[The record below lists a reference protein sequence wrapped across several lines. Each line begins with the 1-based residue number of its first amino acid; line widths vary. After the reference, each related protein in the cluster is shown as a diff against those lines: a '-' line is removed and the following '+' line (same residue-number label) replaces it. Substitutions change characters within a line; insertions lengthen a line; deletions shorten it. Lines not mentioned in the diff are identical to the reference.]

1 MKVKKSAKSKKS
13 QVVLETP
20 TRVVYQNGETKLKK
34 PKKKVLTA
42 DSLEIHGLTR
52 VEALDAATYSIDQVQ
67 ALVGIYYA
75 IQKARIGA
83 GQRLW
88 AHEQEVDI
96 VSDPLVI
103 QRIKEDLKRLEK
115 QTERAI
121 HNYAK
126 AQPLG
131 RWVLSIDGIGPV
143 LAGGLLAHIDVSKAS
158 SASAVWNF
166 AGLNPDIVW
175 IKGKKRP
182 YNARL
187 KTLCWKVG
195 ESFKRLEIEKGAF
208 YARLYRE
215 RKELEVERNERG
227 DFAEQAH
234 KRLEECVRMRR
245 SISDE
250 QKKIWGSGKLQPVG
264 LDRRAMR
271 YAVKIFLGHY
281 YEVGRAL
288 LYGEKDIKPWII
300 VHGGHRDYIPPPNQ
314 ELLKELLNGGY
325 LNE

>member
-1 MKVKKSAKSKKS
+1 MKKLKEMTKTKTEKAHN
-13 QVVLETP
+13 
-20 TRVVYQNGETKLKK
+20 NGEAK
-34 PKKKVLTA
+34 PKKSRKPILTA

-52 VEALDAATYSIDQVQ
+52 EEVIDAATYTVDQAQ

-121 HNYAK
+121 HNYAR

-143 LAGGLLAHIDVSKAS
+143 LAGGLLAHIDVKKAS

-175 IKGKKRP
+175 VKGKKRP
-182 YNARL
+182 YNQRL
-187 KTLCWKVG
+187 KTLCWKIG
-195 ESFKRLEIEKGAF
+195 ESFKRLDMEKGAF
-208 YARLYRE
+208 YTRLYRE
-215 RKELEVERNERG
+215 RKELEVRRNERG

-234 KRLEECVRMRR
+234 KRLEECIRMRR
-245 SISDE
+245 NISDE

-264 LDRRAMR
+264 LDRRAAR

-314 ELLKELLNGGY
+314 ELLNELLNGG
-325 LNE
+325 

>member
-1 MKVKKSAKSKKS
+1 MKVKKTVKFIETLTPIE
-13 QVVLETP
+13 VVANLVSE
-20 TRVVYQNGETKLKK
+20 NGDGGSKK
-34 PKKKVLTA
+34 PKKPKKVKILTA
-42 DSLEIHGLTR
+42 DDLEIHGLTR
-52 VEALDAATYSIDQVQ
+52 AEVLDAATYDRDQAQ
-67 ALVGIYYA
+67 ALVGIYYS

-88 AHEQEVDI
+88 AHEQEVDAL
-96 VSDPLVI
+96 SDPIAI
-103 QRIKEDLKRLEK
+103 QLLKGDLKRLEK
-115 QTERAI
+115 QTERTL

-131 RWVLSIDGIGPV
+131 RWALSIDGIGPV
-143 LAGGLLAHIDVSKAS
+143 LAGGLLAHIDISKAS

-175 IKGKKRP
+175 VKGKKRP

-195 ESFKRLEIEKGAF
+195 ECFKRLEIDKGAF
-208 YARLYRE
+208 YAKLYRE
-215 RKELEVERNERG
+215 RKELEVKRNERG

-234 KRLEECVRMRR
+234 KRLEECTRMHR
-245 SISDE
+245 SISPE
-250 QKKIWGSGKLQPVG
+250 QKKIWSSGKLQPVG

-271 YAVKIFLGHY
+271 YAVKIFLSHY

-288 LYGEKDIKPWII
+288 LYGEKDIKPWVIA
-300 VHGGHRDYIPPPNQ
+300 HGGHRDFIPPPNWPM
-314 ELLKELLNGGY
+314 EDE
-325 LNE
+325 